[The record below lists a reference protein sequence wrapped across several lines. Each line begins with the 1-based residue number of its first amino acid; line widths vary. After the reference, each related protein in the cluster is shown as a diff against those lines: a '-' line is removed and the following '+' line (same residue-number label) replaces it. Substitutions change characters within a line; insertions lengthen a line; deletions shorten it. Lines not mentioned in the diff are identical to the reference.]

1 MPIPQNNA
9 PNSNSTPL
17 NDLLTTREAAAL
29 TGHPPTT
36 LMNFRNRRNNTKYKN
51 AGPDYVKRGT
61 AVFYE
66 RSVLEAYV
74 ANRAE
79 S

>member
-1 MPIPQNNA
+1 MPGIEDSA
-9 PNSNSTPL
+9 PAANSTPL
-17 NDLLTTREAAAL
+17 KDLLTTREAAAL
-29 TGHPPTT
+29 TGHPSTT

-51 AGPDYVKRGT
+51 AGPDYVKIGT

-74 ANRAE
+74 ANRAGD
-79 S
+79 

>member
-1 MPIPQNNA
+1 MPRIEDSTPA
-9 PNSNSTPL
+9 ENSTPL
-17 NDLLTTREAAAL
+17 KDLLTTREAAAL

-51 AGPDYVKRGT
+51 AGPDYVKIGT

-66 RSVLEAYV
+66 RSVIEAYN
-74 ANRAE
+74 AKRAE
-79 S
+79 A

>member
-1 MPIPQNNA
+1 MTLTE
-9 PNSNSTPL
+9 NSTPAANSTPL

-36 LMNFRNRRNNTKYKN
+36 LMNFRNRRKNTKYKN
-51 AGPDYVKRGT
+51 AGPDYVKLGT

-74 ANRAE
+74 ANRAG

>member
-1 MPIPQNNA
+1 MPITKNST

-51 AGPDYVKRGT
+51 AGPDYVKLGT
-61 AVFYE
+61 AVFYQ

-74 ANRAE
+74 ANRAG

>member
-1 MPIPQNNA
+1 MTDNE
-9 PNSNSTPL
+9 NSTPAANSTPL

-36 LMNFRNRRNNTKYKN
+36 LMNFRNRRKNTKYKN
-51 AGPDYVKRGT
+51 AGPDYVKLGT
-61 AVFYE
+61 AVIYE

-74 ANRAE
+74 ANRAG

>member
-9 PNSNSTPL
+9 PSSNSTPL
-17 NDLLTTREAAAL
+17 NDLLTTREAAAF

-36 LMNFRNRRNNTKYKN
+36 LTNFRNRRNNTKYKN
-51 AGPDYVKRGT
+51 AGPDYVKLGT

-74 ANRAE
+74 ANRAG

>member
-1 MPIPQNNA
+1 MPLTE
-9 PNSNSTPL
+9 NSTPTPNSTPL

-51 AGPDYVKRGT
+51 AGPDYVKLGT

-66 RSVLEAYV
+66 RSVIEAYV
-74 ANRAE
+74 AKRAGA
-79 S
+79 